1 MIANLDTCP
10 QVTWHSGE
18 FVSITSKRPKFR
30 DNQGGVGRNPQISFK
45 WPPPYPKSHPPK
57 KSAAKSI
64 ITMERDDFFF
74 WKK

>member
-30 DNQGGVGRNPQISFK
+30 DNQGGLKKF
-45 WPPPYPKSHPPK
+45 PK
-57 KSAAKSI
+57 KIPKFFGGKSI
-64 ITMERDDFFF
+64 ITMERACGGPFYLVQ
-74 WKK
+74 KHYCK